1 MVEMAQSFDYSDRRI
16 DVTLEVLREGLQCNE
31 YRFRRIRYIARQE
44 MKICGLFQP
53 GLSFHERKHRLSI
66 IISKILKRISL
77 WTTDID
83 AHWLKYCVCKI
94 LARARSKTLQREI
107 LFAAKTKGNIPN
119 KTRSIKP
126 DPIQTFFTKV
136 ELEEKIASS
145 EDNKSKRLRS
155 EVEDSVEKSI
165 SNKECLSK
173 KLRTRQICTKRSD
186 NSQVYSSIDL
196 VEIMTRVSPPESH
209 EDVFL
214 KANYKDYLNVLL
226 AEKIMVQNSNDVLFG
241 RFSGPKRYGFQ
252 LITSGYSFRSCLRS
266 QDMNEEDEEF
276 HFEVRPWDESKL
288 KDFNVVSNSNNLGLL
303 SPEIVLK

>member
-1 MVEMAQSFDYSDRRI
+1 MS
-16 DVTLEVLREGLQCNE
+16 
-31 YRFRRIRYIARQE
+31 
-44 MKICGLFQP
+44 ICGLFQP

-66 IISKILKRISL
+66 IISKILKRIFQ

-94 LARARSKTLQREI
+94 LARTRRNTLQREI
-107 LFAAKTKGNIPN
+107 LFAAKTNGNIPN

-126 DPIQTFFTKV
+126 DPMQTFFTKI
-136 ELEEKIASS
+136 ELEEKAASS
-145 EDNKSKRLRS
+145 EDNKSKRMRS
-155 EVEDSVEKSI
+155 EEEDSVEESI

-196 VEIMTRVSPPESH
+196 IEIMTRVSPPDSH

-214 KANYKDYLNVLL
+214 KANYEDYLIVLL
-226 AEKIMVQNSNDVLFG
+226 AEKIMVQNSNDELFG

-252 LITSGYSFRSCLRS
+252 LITSEYSFRSCLRS

-276 HFEVRPWDESKL
+276 HFEVRPLDESKL
-288 KDFNVVSNSNNLGLL
+288 KDFNDIFNPNNLSLL
-303 SPEIVLK
+303 SPGIMLK